1 MALYQSETFRTLLHK
16 KLPQALPVDTCFSE
30 CDLFSVSQQHVK
42 GSDNINRLIL
52 CVFAFR
58 EVLIQ
63 LSSDMTYWN
72 PHKMTCTHAY
82 THTHT
87 RLKRMLFNL
96 TKNPISSTSKNLIS
110 SYQPDLLCVNV
121 CVVCVCVCG
130 LRGREKEGKRVC
142 AIDVTVCRCIDVKLC
157 RVREKHLC
165 NYFVTPSTLLFHD
178 LVKQLELFRIGF

>member
-1 MALYQSETFRTLLHK
+1 MHTRTH
-16 KLPQALPVDTCFSE
+16 
-30 CDLFSVSQQHVK
+30 
-42 GSDNINRLIL
+42 
-52 CVFAFR
+52 
-58 EVLIQ
+58 
-63 LSSDMTYWN
+63 
-72 PHKMTCTHAY
+72 

-121 CVVCVCVCG
+121 CVVCVCVCVCG
-130 LRGREKEGKRVC
+130 LRGREREGKRVC

-178 LVKQLELFRIGF
+178 LVKQLELFRIGFWKWPLLLFDNTGQDANFQGLSSLSSYKHYKNKQG